1 MAKGKA
7 KRIVVSILVVLLT
20 LILAAVLLFKL
31 YGDQLLKSIIIAGS
45 EKALQVGVRLDSVD
59 LKVIAGKVDLKKME
73 IDNPEG
79 YQHPTFLKLEHAY
92 MDLDVLSLTSD
103 TIEMDMMQL
112 ENINLV
118 MEQKGTTNNLKEILN
133 NLPKSEP
140 AEPKPEKKA
149 ESAEEKEGKNFRI
162 KVLEINNIEVK
173 AKLMPTPGR
182 ADTVTLRLKP
192 IRLENLGTEEKID
205 AAGLTAKILK
215 AISKGVAEQGADV
228 LPTDM
233 TGSIGDE
240 LGKQGEALLKG
251 SQDIG
256 GLFKKKEKEE

>member
-59 LKVIAGKVDLKKME
+59 LKVIAGKVDLEKME

-118 MEQKGTTNNLKEILN
+118 IEQKGTTNNLKEILN
-133 NLPKSEP
+133 NLPKPESTEP
-140 AEPKPEKKA
+140 EPET

>member
-118 MEQKGTTNNLKEILN
+118 IEQKGTTNNLKEILN
-133 NLPKSEP
+133 NLPKPESTEP
-140 AEPKPEKKA
+140 EPET

>member
-103 TIEMDMMQL
+103 TIEMDMMRL

-133 NLPKSEP
+133 NLPKPESTEPEPETEP
-140 AEPKPEKKA
+140 AE
-149 ESAEEKEGKNFRI
+149 EGAAKNFRI